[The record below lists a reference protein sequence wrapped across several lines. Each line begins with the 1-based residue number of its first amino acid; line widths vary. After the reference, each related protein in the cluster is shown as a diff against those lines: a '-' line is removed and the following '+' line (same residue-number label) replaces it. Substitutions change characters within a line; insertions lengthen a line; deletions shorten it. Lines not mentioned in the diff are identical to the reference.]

1 MAKIIEFYIPSNF
14 RRNKNTVNQKP
25 GQVIEFVQQPKKSA

>member
-14 RRNKNTVNQKP
+14 RKAEKVTTKTR
-25 GQVIEFVQQPKKSA
+25 GQVIEFVSARKKSA